1 MKTRIVNAVVG
12 LCLLFSFVSFAGAQ
26 TVLAT
31 LEGRVTDGAGRAIP
45 GATVTITSNETGQ
58 QREAR
63 GGANGEFEIPNIPA
77 GSYSLNATAKGF
89 RAFNGKNIVMMVDQ
103 TLHLDVKLLVGGDT
117 AAVTAPIAPLMA
129 ESGAVSFVIEDRNVT
144 GLPLDGRNF
153 YELALLLPGTAPAAE
168 GSAGSVRGAF
178 AMNVNGGREDSNNFL
193 LDGVYNNDPKL
204 NGVSTQTPVDAI
216 REFEVATNSYDAS
229 FGRNAAGQVNVITRS
244 GGNQWHGTLYDFFRN
259 SALDGLNY
267 FAPTGQGTPKDNRNQ
282 FGGTLG
288 GPIVKDHSFFFMD
301 YEGRRF
307 REGITQVSNVPTP
320 LERVGN
326 FSQSAIQPINPLTG
340 TPFPGNI
347 IPSYYDDPSGVGPKI
362 INLYPMQNRNVPGQ
376 NYVSSPTQFDDSDHF
391 DLRFDQIL
399 GQATTLTTR
408 YSLDDRRLDVPFA
421 GTGDALIP
429 GYGNQVPSRS
439 QNAAINLTH
448 SFSSRWLIE
457 SRLGFNRVSNS
468 VTTQNPGVD
477 LNKQVGL
484 PEVSSNSRD
493 FGLSQITVPGYSVLG
508 DDLTSPQHGA
518 TDDYQIVEQASY
530 VRGRSIL
537 KFGGDIRYLQQ
548 NAFRDVEARGFLQF
562 LGDFT
567 NSPLADLLLGYPTV
581 TGAATSNNPEHL
593 RTHSYDLFVQ
603 DTYRL
608 HPNLTLTAGVRYE
621 YNSPGVDAQNHANL
635 FSTTTDTLVPV
646 GTGTMPRGGYVPDR
660 TNFAPRVGVAW
671 SHGSWVVRTGYGIYY
686 DQASLA
692 PGEGLYF
699 SPPYFNSS
707 EYYTVPGPTPYSP
720 PYYTL
725 TLSNPFPSNFIVPTA
740 PTALAYQR
748 NLATGYVQQWNLAVQ
763 RQINRSLM
771 AEVGYV
777 GSKGT
782 HLLDGRDINQAH
794 ASTNYPNYR
803 PLPQF
808 ADIDLEE
815 SAANSSYNAL
825 QTRLQQRLA
834 HGVSALVTYTFGKSL
849 DDASGFFATT
859 GDSNF
864 PQNSYDLRAERGRS
878 DFDIRQRLTVSYYCD
893 LPQGHNIMLKGWQT
907 AGIWTLQS
915 GQPFTPALEPDD
927 DNANTG
933 IDTLGFGANDLPNRI
948 ASGTI
953 SNPGPNAWFN
963 TKAFVPAPYGSFG
976 NSGRDI
982 LDGPGLETFNVSILK
997 NTSLGEHGNLQFRTE
1012 FFNILNHT
1020 NFSLPDNYV
1029 GSPTF
1034 GQILS
1039 AGDPRRVQFALKWLF

>member
-1 MKTRIVNAVVG
+1 MNTRIVNVVVG
-12 LCLLFSFVSFAGAQ
+12 LCLFLSFASFAGAQ
-26 TVLAT
+26 TVLGT
-31 LEGRVTDGAGRAIP
+31 LEGRVSGAGGQAIP
-45 GATVTITSNETGQ
+45 GATVTLESEETGQ
-58 QREAR
+58 KREAK
-63 GGANGEFEIPNIPA
+63 GGKDGAFQILNVPA
-77 GSYSLNATAKGF
+77 GEYSLEATAAGF
-89 RAFNGKNIVMMVDQ
+89 RPFSAKGVVILIDQ
-103 TLHLDVKLLVGGDT
+103 TLHLDVTLQVGSERVE
-117 AAVTAPIAPLMA
+117 VTAPATPMMA
-129 ESGAVSFVIEDRNVT
+129 DSGAVSFVIEERNVT
-144 GLPLDGRNF
+144 GLPLDGSNF
-153 YELALLLPGTAPAAE
+153 YELSLLLPGAVPAAQ

-178 AMNVNGGREDSNNFL
+178 AMNINGGREDSNNFL

-204 NGVSTQTPVDAI
+204 NGVATQTPVDAI
-216 REFEVATNSYDAS
+216 REFEVLTNSYDAS
-229 FGRNAAGQVNVITRS
+229 FGRNGAGQVNVITRS

-259 SALDGLNY
+259 AVLDGTNY
-267 FAPTGQGTPKDNRNQ
+267 FAPSGQGTPKDNRNQ
-282 FGGTLG
+282 FGAVLG
-288 GPIVKDHSFFFMD
+288 GPIKKDRSFVFMD

-307 REGITQVSNVPTP
+307 REGITQVSNVPTV
-320 LERVGN
+320 LERQGN
-326 FSQSAIQPINPLTG
+326 FSQSAVQPINPLTG

-347 IPSYYDDPSGVGPKI
+347 IPSYYDNPVGAAI
-362 INLYPMQNRNVPGQ
+362 ANFYPLPNRSVPGQ
-376 NYVSSPTQFDDSDHF
+376 NYVASPTQFDDSDHF
-391 DLRFDQIL
+391 DLRFDEIL
-399 GQATTLTTR
+399 GKATVLTGR
-408 YSLDDRRLDVPFA
+408 YSFDDRRLDVPFA

-429 GYGNQVPSRS
+429 GYGNNVPSRS

-448 SFSSRWLIE
+448 PFSPSWLSE
-457 SRLGFNRVSNS
+457 TRLGFNRVSNS
-468 VTTQNPGVD
+468 VLTQNPNVD
-477 LNKQVGL
+477 LNKLVGL

-493 FGLSQITVPGYSVLG
+493 YGLSQITIPGYSVLG

-518 TDDYQIVEQASY
+518 TDNYQLVEQASY
-530 VRGRSIL
+530 VSGRSIL

-548 NAFRDVEARGFLQF
+548 NAFRDVESRGFLQF

-593 RTHSYDLFVQ
+593 RTHSYNLFVQ

-608 HPNLTLTAGVRYE
+608 HSNLTLTAGVRYE

-635 FSTTTDTLVPV
+635 FSTATDMLVPV

-660 TNFAPRVGVAW
+660 TNFAPRIGVAW
-671 SHGSWVVRTGYGIYY
+671 SHGGWVVRTGYGIYY

-707 EYYTVPGPTPYSP
+707 EYYTIPGATPYSP

-725 TLSNPFPSNFIVPTA
+725 TLSNPFPSNFPLGTP

-748 NLATGYVQQWNLAVQ
+748 NLATPYVQQWNMTVQ
-763 RQINRSLM
+763 RQLNRSLL

-794 ASTNYPNYR
+794 PSTISPNYR

-808 ADIDLEE
+808 ADIDYEE
-815 SAANSSYNAL
+815 SAANSSYNSL
-825 QTRLQQRLA
+825 QTRVQQRLA
-834 HGVSALVTYTFGKSL
+834 HGVSAIVAYTFAKSL

-859 GDSNF
+859 GDPNF
-864 PQNSYDLRAERGRS
+864 PQNSYDLRASRGRS

-893 LPQGHNIMLKGWQT
+893 LPQGHNIFLKGWQT

-948 ASGTI
+948 ASGAI

-963 TKAFVPAPYGSFG
+963 TAAFVPAPYGSFG
-976 NSGRDI
+976 NSGRNI

-997 NTSLGEHGNLQFRTE
+997 NTTLGEHGTLQFRTE

-1020 NFSLPDNYV
+1020 NFALPDNYV